1 MNQTLATFLKIA
13 VTVLAISAFLFFFGY
28 QLVDDQ
34 VTEYGNDIVNIHNN
48 LPSHNKA
55 FNK

>member
-13 VTVLAISAFLFFFGY
+13 VTVLSISAFLFFFGY

-34 VTEYGNDIVNIHNN
+34 VTEYGNDIVDIHNN
-48 LPSHNKA
+48 LPSDNKA
-55 FNK
+55 FN